1 MKNTKYFK
9 KQQNK
14 LIKIENKKQS
24 TAKTITTKQ
33 QQRYKINENKII

>member
-14 LIKIENKKQS
+14 LIKIGNKKQS
-24 TAKTITTKQ
+24 TAKTITKQ